1 VWKENQHEYFR
12 IEKKEEIFAFLC
24 MLIAEEQL
32 GLTNGKH
39 VLSGL
44 G

>member
-1 VWKENQHEYFR
+1 MNISGLK
-12 IEKKEEIFAFLC
+12 KKEESFAFLC

-32 GLTNGKH
+32 GLTNGKKH